1 MVRSLAFA
9 ELEPEPPLIDDPV
22 TQTEVKKRCV
32 QKMPV
37 ARRVLAQGNDNTE
50 CNMCVFFVIAGVFTI
65 GVLDALATRK

>member
-22 TQTEVKKRCV
+22 TQTEIKKRCV
-32 QKMPV
+32 KKVPV

-50 CNMCVFFVIAGVFTI
+50 CNMCVFFFIAGVFTI
-65 GVLDALATRK
+65 GVLDALAARK